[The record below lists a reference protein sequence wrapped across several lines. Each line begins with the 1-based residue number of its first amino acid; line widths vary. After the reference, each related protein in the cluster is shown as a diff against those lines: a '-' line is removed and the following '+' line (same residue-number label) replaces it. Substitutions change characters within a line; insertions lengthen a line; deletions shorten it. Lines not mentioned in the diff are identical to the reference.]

1 MFKAILVLALTAIS
15 HGQIAVKADLLF
27 TMTGD
32 LKPIKDGV
40 VLCGKNGKIRA
51 VGPASQIKIPKGYQ
65 TLTAKVVTP
74 GIIDAHATV
83 GLSGIL
89 NSPKHDQEQLEKSS
103 PIQPELRAVDAYNG
117 RDPLVKWLRD
127 LGVTTVN
134 TGHAPGTLIS
144 GQLMVVKTNVSSIT
158 SMKDTLVPTSA
169 VASTLG
175 AKALSK
181 SPGTRSKAI
190 AMLRAELMK
199 AQSRLLKIEEA
210 KDNEEKDKP
219 DANLRLDVLVDILN
233 KKIPLLMNAQR
244 HQDIAAALRLQE
256 EFGFK
261 LILDG
266 AAEAYLLL
274 DEIKAAKVPV
284 IVHPTMGRPFGD
296 LENMTFTLA
305 AQLHKAG
312 IPFAF
317 QSGYEAYVPK
327 TRVVHFE
334 AAMAAAYG
342 LPQEVAL
349 AACTIQSA
357 RILGLEKKIGS
368 LEKGKHADLAL
379 FDGDPLETTTHTT
392 GVIIESQL
400 VSALAK

>member
-1 MFKAILVLALTAIS
+1 MFKAILALALTAIS

-51 VGPASQIKIPKGYQ
+51 VGLASQIKIPEGYQ

-144 GQLMVVKTNVSSIT
+144 GQLMVVKTNVPSIT

-199 AQSRLLKIEEA
+199 AQSRLLKIEKA
-210 KDNEEKDKP
+210 KDDEEKDKP

-357 RILGLEKKIGS
+357 KILGLEKKIGS

>member
-1 MFKAILVLALTAIS
+1 
-15 HGQIAVKADLLF
+15 
-27 TMTGD
+27 
-32 LKPIKDGV
+32 
-40 VLCGKNGKIRA
+40 
-51 VGPASQIKIPKGYQ
+51 
-65 TLTAKVVTP
+65 
-74 GIIDAHATV
+74 
-83 GLSGIL
+83 
-89 NSPKHDQEQLEKSS
+89 
-103 PIQPELRAVDAYNG
+103 
-117 RDPLVKWLRD
+117 
-127 LGVTTVN
+127 
-134 TGHAPGTLIS
+134 
-144 GQLMVVKTNVSSIT
+144 
-158 SMKDTLVPTSA
+158 
-169 VASTLG
+169 
-175 AKALSK
+175 
-181 SPGTRSKAI
+181 
-190 AMLRAELMK
+190 
-199 AQSRLLKIEEA
+199 
-210 KDNEEKDKP
+210 
-219 DANLRLDVLVDILN
+219 
-233 KKIPLLMNAQR
+233 
-244 HQDIAAALRLQE
+244 
-256 EFGFK
+256 
-261 LILDG
+261 
-266 AAEAYLLL
+266 
-274 DEIKAAKVPV
+274 
-284 IVHPTMGRPFGD
+284 MGRPFGD

>member
-1 MFKAILVLALTAIS
+1 MFKAILALALTAIS

-51 VGPASQIKIPKGYQ
+51 VGPASQIKIPEGYQ

-144 GQLMVVKTNVSSIT
+144 GQLMVVKTNVPSIT

-210 KDNEEKDKP
+210 KDDEEKDTP

-296 LENMTFTLA
+296 LENMT
-305 AQLHKAG
+305 
-312 IPFAF
+312 
-317 QSGYEAYVPK
+317 
-327 TRVVHFE
+327 
-334 AAMAAAYG
+334 
-342 LPQEVAL
+342 
-349 AACTIQSA
+349 
-357 RILGLEKKIGS
+357 
-368 LEKGKHADLAL
+368 
-379 FDGDPLETTTHTT
+379 
-392 GVIIESQL
+392 
-400 VSALAK
+400 

>member
-1 MFKAILVLALTAIS
+1 MFKAILALALTAIS

-51 VGPASQIKIPKGYQ
+51 VGPASQIKIPEGYQ

-144 GQLMVVKTNVSSIT
+144 GQLMVVKTNVPSIT

-210 KDNEEKDKP
+210 KDDEEKDKP

-357 RILGLEKKIGS
+357 KILGLEKKIGS